1 MSSDPSQSAS
11 TSGSTSIQQMV
22 SKIVELQDKL
32 VEAQEKNLIL
42 STQLRELEMAA
53 RDGEDLKSEL
63 SNQTALLADKIRE
76 NKRLHQDL
84 SRVSSSLE
92 AKLKDLEEI
101 KLAVVDM
108 QKDLKQ
114 REAERDLL
122 AVMLTE
128 KEKEGARAQA
138 AAQSPDQQ
146 KKDQGWLN
154 PFAKGKQ

>member
-22 SKIVELQDKL
+22 NKIVELQDKL
-32 VEAQEKNLIL
+32 VEAQEKNLLL
-42 STQLRELEMAA
+42 STQLRELEMAS
-53 RDGEDLKSEL
+53 RDSDDLKAEL
-63 SNQTALLADKIRE
+63 SNQTSLLADKIRE

-84 SRVSSSLE
+84 SRVSTALE
-92 AKLKDLEEI
+92 SKLKDLEEV
-101 KLAVVDM
+101 KSAVVDL

-128 KEKEGARAQA
+128 KEKEGARASA
-138 AAQSPDQQ
+138 ASAPDTQ
-146 KKDQGWLN
+146 KKDQGWMN

>member
-22 SKIVELQDKL
+22 NKIVELQDKL
-32 VEAQEKNLIL
+32 VEAQEKNLLL
-42 STQLRELEMAA
+42 STQLRELEMAT
-53 RDGEDLKSEL
+53 RDSDDLKAEL
-63 SNQTALLADKIRE
+63 SNQTSLLADKIRE

-84 SRVSSSLE
+84 SRVSTALE
-92 AKLKDLEEI
+92 SKLKDLEEI
-101 KLAVVDM
+101 KLAVVDL

-128 KEKEGARAQA
+128 KEKEGARASA
-138 AAQSPDQQ
+138 ASTPDSQ

>member
-11 TSGSTSIQQMV
+11 NSGSTSIQQMV
-22 SKIVELQDKL
+22 NKIVELQDKL
-32 VEAQEKNLIL
+32 VEAQEKNLVL
-42 STQLRELEMAA
+42 STQLRELEMAT
-53 RDGEDLKSEL
+53 RDSDDLKAEL
-63 SNQTALLADKIRE
+63 SNQTSLLADKIRE

-84 SRVSSSLE
+84 SRVSTALE

-101 KLAVVDM
+101 KLAVVDL

-128 KEKEGARAQA
+128 KEKEGARAAQA
-138 AAQSPDQQ
+138 GPTDSQ

>member
-1 MSSDPSQSAS
+1 
-11 TSGSTSIQQMV
+11 MV

>member
-22 SKIVELQDKL
+22 NKIVELQDKL
-32 VEAQEKNLIL
+32 VEAQEKNLVL
-42 STQLRELEMAA
+42 STQLREMEMAS
-53 RDGEDLKSEL
+53 RDSDDLKAEL
-63 SNQTALLADKIRE
+63 SNQTSLLADKIRE

-84 SRVSSSLE
+84 SRVSTALE

-101 KLAVVDM
+101 KLAVMDL

-128 KEKEGARAQA
+128 KEKEGARAAQA
-138 AAQSPDQQ
+138 NAPDSQ

>member
-22 SKIVELQDKL
+22 NKIVELQDKL
-32 VEAQEKNLIL
+32 VEAQEKNLLL
-42 STQLRELEMAA
+42 STQLRELEMAT
-53 RDGEDLKSEL
+53 RDSDDLKAEL
-63 SNQTALLADKIRE
+63 SNQTSLLADKIRE

-84 SRVSSSLE
+84 SRVSTALE
-92 AKLKDLEEI
+92 SKLKDLEEV
-101 KLAVVDM
+101 KSAVVDL

-128 KEKEGARAQA
+128 KEKEGARAS
-138 AAQSPDQQ
+138 AQNTPDSQ
-146 KKDQGWLN
+146 KKDQGWMN